1 MKIVCGTCS
10 GLRRNLYFCRCY
22 AKVGYRYLDCAG
34 HYGEMKRLREAV
46 DARECCVASVTVL
59 ARDTRDDV
67 RETRELETAANAD
80 AKLSWLGVGGG

>member
-1 MKIVCGTCS
+1 
-10 GLRRNLYFCRCY
+10 
-22 AKVGYRYLDCAG
+22 
-34 HYGEMKRLREAV
+34 MKRLREAV